1 MRRVVLYINKVVHA
15 PFYQADV
22 AKAVETFHHEEY
34 ASVWNEAGEMG
45 LHVSISGRVD
55 MLKQAE
61 SVTHIAANGV
71 DYFYNDDF
79 DAYWEELAL
88 LIEEHLKDS

>member
-1 MRRVVLYINKVVHA
+1 MRQIVLHINKQVHA

-22 AKAVETFHHEEY
+22 AKGQEQFLLEEY

-45 LHVSISGRVD
+45 LTLTVAGRLD

-61 SVTHIAANGV
+61 SVTHIHWNGI
-71 DYFYNDDF
+71 DYFYNSDF
-79 DAYWEELAL
+79 DAYWEEMAEF
-88 LIEEHLKDS
+88 IEEHLKD